1 MNDSGLISTKTNPI
15 SHLVAVAGNPNA
27 GKSTLINAIAG
38 SRLHVGNWPGVTVE
52 KKEARLILNDHT
64 IRLVDLPG
72 TYSLSAYSEE
82 EAVARDFLLNDH
94 PAVIINVIDAT
105 NLERNLYLTVQLLE
119 LEIPIVIALNMYDEV
134 NYKGYKIDTKAI
146 EKILGVKVVPTTA
159 IKKKGVDDLLKV
171 VEEILMQPDHYKPN
185 RLKYSSDIEE
195 AIPKILDEVNEHV
208 PELLERYPGR
218 WLAYKIIEQDRSIVQ
233 HESLDP
239 GHVLN
244 NEAVEHLKSAHDKN
258 MTALLSDLRYA
269 QTAGLAKEV
278 LVRPAMQR
286 IEITEQIDRIVLNRY
301 LSLPIFFLIIW
312 FTFKLTFDLSTPFVD
327 WIDFLATGPISS
339 WSRSILHLLG
349 SSPWLVSL
357 VTEGIIGGVGFVL
370 VFVPVISAMM
380 FFITFLEGCG
390 YMARAAFVMDRYMHL
405 IGLHGKSFIPMIL
418 GFGCNVPA
426 IYATRTLENRQDKAL
441 TALLLPLMSCSARL
455 PVYILFVSAFFP
467 EHSGTVLFSIYLM
480 GILLAVLVGYG
491 FRHTLFRGETP
502 VFIMEL
508 PPYRM
513 PSLKNLL
520 IHTWEKVKHF
530 IIKAGTFILAM
541 SIFIWFALNLPWGV
555 ENKKDSYLGQV
566 AQVIVPV
573 FKPIGLGNW
582 ETTASLLTGV
592 IAKEMV
598 VSTMGEIYTSSP
610 VVDESGTNRESFS
623 RELAN
628 IVLSFGTACKQAVL
642 NVFATAGISSI
653 STEEGD
659 DSQRLRSKIQS
670 SFTPLSAYAMM
681 VFVLLYMPCLVTGV
695 AIRNEF
701 GSWKLFYISMAYGI
715 ALAWLM
721 ALIIYQGGMLLG
733 LGG

>member
-1 MNDSGLISTKTNPI
+1 
-15 SHLVAVAGNPNA
+15 
-27 GKSTLINAIAG
+27 
-38 SRLHVGNWPGVTVE
+38 
-52 KKEARLILNDHT
+52 
-64 IRLVDLPG
+64 
-72 TYSLSAYSEE
+72 
-82 EAVARDFLLNDH
+82 
-94 PAVIINVIDAT
+94 
-105 NLERNLYLTVQLLE
+105 
-119 LEIPIVIALNMYDEV
+119 
-134 NYKGYKIDTKAI
+134 
-146 EKILGVKVVPTTA
+146 
-159 IKKKGVDDLLKV
+159 
-171 VEEILMQPDHYKPN
+171 
-185 RLKYSSDIEE
+185 
-195 AIPKILDEVNEHV
+195 
-208 PELLERYPGR
+208 
-218 WLAYKIIEQDRSIVQ
+218 
-233 HESLDP
+233 
-239 GHVLN
+239 
-244 NEAVEHLKSAHDKN
+244 
-258 MTALLSDLRYA
+258 
-269 QTAGLAKEV
+269 
-278 LVRPAMQR
+278 
-286 IEITEQIDRIVLNRY
+286 
-301 LSLPIFFLIIW
+301 
-312 FTFKLTFDLSTPFVD
+312 
-327 WIDFLATGPISS
+327 
-339 WSRSILHLLG
+339 
-349 SSPWLVSL
+349 
-357 VTEGIIGGVGFVL
+357 
-370 VFVPVISAMM
+370 
-380 FFITFLEGCG
+380 
-390 YMARAAFVMDRYMHL
+390 MARAAFVMDRYMHL

-623 RELAN
+623 RELVN